1 MKKSVKCIIAII
13 MIIAV
18 ISLVGCSENE
28 QKPNGDPNGN
38 NNIIGDNNNT
48 SEEID
53 VPSADGMFT
62 DADKKQDYDRS
73 DLQTIT
79 LSGDSV
85 TTQSTN
91 VTVEEGFITISGKG
105 TYFITGNGTNQ
116 TIIVDA
122 DEEKPRIV
130 LSSLTINNSEYA
142 SIYVKSADKV
152 FIILEGENTL
162 ITTTSL
168 KSIGDQKV
176 DGVIYSKDDLA
187 IKGDGSLTISSPKH
201 GIVGNDDLKITGGTI
216 NVTASNH
223 AIKANDSVRI
233 TGANIATDSGK
244 DGIHVEN
251 EEDSEKGYF
260 YMESGSIKATSK
272 GDGIDASS
280 TVQIL
285 GGSFDIT
292 TTGDDLSDTS
302 TKGIKSDLDM
312 LISDATIVVSSYDD
326 SIHSNSSIKIQSGTL
341 TLSSGDDGI
350 HADSSLVITGGD
362 ISITKSY
369 EGLEGQNIS
378 ISGGAINIVA
388 SDDGINSAG
397 GNDTATE
404 QRPGQGSFNSSL
416 NCFIEISGGEI
427 IVNAQG
433 DGIDSNGSILVTGGT
448 TIIYGPT
455 SGGDGALDYETTGTI
470 TGGTFVAIGS
480 QGMAMNFTSATQGS
494 ILVTVGNQKAGSS
507 INIKNSNGET
517 LFEVATSAKTYAS
530 VLISAPRLTQG
541 ESYTITA
548 GTYSQ
553 TIKLSSLIYDSSN
566 GMGGGM
572 GGHGPGGMWRP

>member
-1 MKKSVKCIIAII
+1 MKKSVKYIIAII

-18 ISLVGCSENE
+18 ISLVGCSNNE
-28 QKPNGDPNGN
+28 QKNNDNGFTSTNK
-38 NNIIGDNNNT
+38 
-48 SEEID
+48 SEEIV
-53 VPSADGMFT
+53 VPSADDMFT
-62 DADKKQDYDRS
+62 DADKNQDYDKS

-91 VTVEEGFITISGKG
+91 VIVEEGFITISGKG

-122 DEEKPRIV
+122 DEEKPRLV

-162 ITTTSL
+162 ITTISL

-187 IKGDGSLTISSPKH
+187 IKGEGSLTISSPKH
-201 GIVGNDDLKITGGTI
+201 GIVGNDDLKITGGNI

-233 TGANIATDSGK
+233 SGANITTDSGK
-244 DGIHVEN
+244 DGIHIEN

-260 YMESGSIKATSK
+260 YMESGSITATSN

-292 TTGDDLSDTS
+292 TTGEILSDAS

-326 SIHSNSSIKIQSGTL
+326 GIHSNSSIKIQSGTL

-378 ISGGAINIVA
+378 ISGGTINIVA

-397 GNDTATE
+397 GNDTTTE
-404 QRPGQGSFNSSL
+404 QRAGQVLDASL

-507 INIKNSNGET
+507 INIKDSKGKT
-517 LFEVATSAKTYAS
+517 LFEVATSTKTYAS
-530 VLISAPRLTQG
+530 VLISTPQLTQG
-541 ESYTITA
+541 KSYTLTA

-553 TIKLSSLIYDSSN
+553 TIKLSSLIYGSSK
-566 GMGGGM
+566 GMGGPN
-572 GGHGPGGMWRP
+572 HGPGGMWRP